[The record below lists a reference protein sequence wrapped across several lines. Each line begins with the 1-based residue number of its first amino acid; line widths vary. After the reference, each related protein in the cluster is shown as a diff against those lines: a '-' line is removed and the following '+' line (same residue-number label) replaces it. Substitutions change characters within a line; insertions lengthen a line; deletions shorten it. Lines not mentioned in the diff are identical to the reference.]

1 MKQLYILVAMLL
13 LSISAFAQDGRSLY
27 NKYSDFENVEAVY
40 ISPAMFRLIGKIPDV
55 QMEGESVNFGP
66 IIKSLSGL
74 YVLSIKED
82 RIAQDLT
89 DDVNR
94 FIKKDQYELLM
105 EAKDNGEVT
114 RMYTL
119 GDDFFVNS
127 FVLLTREGNEVNF
140 ICLDGTI
147 PRDQLENLI
156 ADVVAKEEA
165 QEAGNN

>member
-27 NKYSDFENVEAVY
+27 NKYSDYDNVEAVY

-55 QMEGESVNFGP
+55 EMNDESVNLGP

-74 YVLSIKED
+74 YILSIKED
-82 RIAQDLT
+82 SIAQDLA

-94 FIKKDQYELLM
+94 FIKKGQYELLM

-114 RMYTL
+114 RMYTV
-119 GDDFFVNS
+119 GDDFTVNS
-127 FVLLTREGNEVNF
+127 FVMLAREGDEVNF
-140 ICLDGTI
+140 ICIDGNI
-147 PRDQLENLI
+147 PRDQLEDLI
-156 ADVVAKEEA
+156 AKAASE
-165 QEAGNN
+165 

>member
-13 LSISAFAQDGRSLY
+13 VSITAAAQDGRSLY

-55 QMEGESVNFGP
+55 EMNDESVNFGP

-74 YVLSIKED
+74 YILSIKEGG
-82 RIAQDLT
+82 IAEQLA

-94 FIKKDQYELLM
+94 FIRKGEYELLM

-114 RMYTL
+114 RMYTV
-119 GDDFFVNS
+119 GDDFTVNS
-127 FVLLTREGNEVNF
+127 FVLLSRDGSETNF
-140 ICLDGTI
+140 ICIDGTI
-147 PRDQLENLI
+147 PRDQLEDMI
-156 ADVVAKEEA
+156 AKAASE
-165 QEAGNN
+165 